1 MTADQLDLD
10 LFPAPT
16 WETCGHD
23 LCHDTHAV
31 VPVGLF
37 CMNCNTL
44 LLQYLPES
52 PEVLG
57 YVSADWAWHNE
68 QGKPWTTWEDQDALA
83 MWNRNPRAWREVA
96 A

>member
-1 MTADQLDLD
+1 MSDQLALD

-16 WETCGHD
+16 WETCDHD
-23 LCHDTHAV
+23 LCHDTQAV

-44 LLQYLPES
+44 LLQYLPEP

-57 YVSADWAWHNE
+57 YLSADWAWHNE
-68 QGKPWTTWEDQDALA
+68 HGKPWTTYDDEDALA

-96 A
+96 HA